1 MKKSLLLSVLS
12 LLVCISCSN
21 DDDNYELKLSGK
33 WECKSASTTIIDLR
47 TSEEV
52 QGFYGTVLQNGS
64 RLYFYDNGRMRYEY
78 LGVTS
83 DSHYKLS
90 GNNIEFHLEATYC
103 YYKIGEVTSSR
114 LSLYRDT
121 VIQKD
126 NIKLI
131 NKAQFEKID

>member
-21 DDDNYELKLSGK
+21 DDDNYESKLSGK

-52 QGFYGTVLQNGS
+52 QGLYGTVLQNGS

-90 GNNIEFHLEATYC
+90 GNNIKFYLEATYC